1 MRPALT
7 AVADG
12 HEQRILAVLD
22 HKPWSAEDGEPWVA
36 AFPCSTDPNALV
48 RAKLT
53 VAPDVTVPL
62 PPPSEHAP
70 ARRPR
75 RGASRS
81 ASPRQGATKGHGRDT
96 GRGSVSNHRNG
107 HESRLKLEHAAAL
120 RSRDEAAFELQ
131 TVKRECERLRGER
144 EEARIARDEAILER
158 DRACAE
164 RDDAQRARN
173 RMLAERDIAR
183 ARIEELARRWER
195 TAGLGTQRTLERD
208 ATAVER
214 DRVARERDVALEETA
229 CIARERD
236 AALEERDAA
245 LAERDGITQRLDAA
259 VEPRGA
265 ATEKPTLV
273 LTEREL
279 RRSKVRDVVAEGA
292 PPMPRA
298 QQPEPSREAIEA
310 GYSPRRLAGAEP
322 AGRPDDTADLWRV
335 RLLVLSALLA
345 AFVILVALL
354 LTH

>member
-1 MRPALT
+1 MVRHITGSEGRDESRRGWIVTRLAPASFEVERFELAGDACLEVHGRWFGVRGRRFMRPALT

-12 HEQRILAVLD
+12 HERRILAVLD

-70 ARRPR
+70 TRRPR

-81 ASPRQGATKGHGRDT
+81 ASPPRQGVTKGQDRGPD
-96 GRGSVSNHRNG
+96 RGSVNNRDG
-107 HESRLKLEHAAAL
+107 HESRLKLEHDTAL
-120 RSRDEAAFELQ
+120 RSRDEAVFELE
-131 TVKRECERLRGER
+131 TVKRECERLRRER
-144 EEARIARDEAILER
+144 EEVRMARDEAILGR

-173 RMLAERDIAR
+173 RMLAERDAAR
-183 ARIEELARRWER
+183 A
-195 TAGLGTQRTLERD
+195 
-208 ATAVER
+208 ER
-214 DRVARERDVALEETA
+214 DRTTH
-229 CIARERD
+229 
-236 AALEERDAA
+236 
-245 LAERDGITQRLDAA
+245 GFDAA
-259 VEPRGA
+259 VEPRA
-265 ATEKPTLV
+265 AAIEKPTLV
-273 LTEREL
+273 LTERPL
-279 RRSKVRDVVAEGA
+279 SRSKVPHVVAEGA
-292 PPMPRA
+292 TLMPRA

-310 GYSPRRLAGAEP
+310 GYAPRRVAGAAP
-322 AGRPDDTADLWRV
+322 AGRPDDTADVWRV

-345 AFVILVALL
+345 AVVILVALL